1 MVKPGKRSVESSFVQ
16 YADSQWADDEGAE
29 HNTCGVDKLP
39 LGDEDIFYVKLYD
52 GEKRWR
58 VSDSLADVL
67 EERSSSKDRG
77 VVG

>member
-1 MVKPGKRSVESSFVQ
+1 MGG
-16 YADSQWADDEGAE
+16 DDGGAE
-29 HNTCGVDKLP
+29 HNACGVDKLP

-58 VSDSLADVL
+58 VSDILADVL